1 MVMAR
6 NRNKRVQLKISKLL
20 SEGKPMKQAVAIAL
34 KMEEEKRL
42 GPRGGYKKK
51 KSSLQSK
58 KSSPRRLILYR
69 ARPKWRKK
77 MRYSQRHTMTYCFLV
92 GLFCQTTF

>member
-6 NRNKRVQLKISKLL
+6 NRNRRVQLKISKLL

-51 KSSLQSK
+51 K
-58 KSSPRRLILYR
+58 
-69 ARPKWRKK
+69 
-77 MRYSQRHTMTYCFLV
+77 
-92 GLFCQTTF
+92 